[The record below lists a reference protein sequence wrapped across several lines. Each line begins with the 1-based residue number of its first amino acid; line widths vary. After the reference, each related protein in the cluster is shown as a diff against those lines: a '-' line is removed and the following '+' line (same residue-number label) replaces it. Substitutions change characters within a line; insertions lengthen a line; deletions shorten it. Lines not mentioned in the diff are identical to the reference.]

1 VLQDD
6 ALFSGSICENIA
18 FFDSEIDMARV
29 QAAAR
34 DAQVHDEI
42 MALPMGYSSLISD
55 MGSTLSGGQRQ
66 RVLLAR
72 ALYRDPLVIFLDEGT
87 AHLDGDSE
95 RRVMASLRALD
106 RTRIV
111 VAHREAAIAGAD
123 RIFLVAGG
131 HVTEVTAPVDHAILE
146 IDDVGA

>member
-1 VLQDD
+1 
-6 ALFSGSICENIA
+6 
-18 FFDSEIDMARV
+18 
-29 QAAAR
+29 
-34 DAQVHDEI
+34 
-42 MALPMGYSSLISD
+42 
-55 MGSTLSGGQRQ
+55 
-66 RVLLAR
+66 VLLAR

-131 HVTEVTAPVDHAILE
+131 HVTEVAAPVDHPILE